1 MQPPQNRFQKKNK
14 QLYNIIDTIDLL
26 TEEDSF
32 AHRYNHWLKCT
43 REMNKQNMKLLKDQ
57 TSSNQPKLNQ
67 EQKKSQVGI

>member
-32 AHRYNHWLKCT
+32 AHRNNHWLKCT
-43 REMNKQNMKLLKDQ
+43 GEMNKQYLKLLKDQ

-67 EQKKSQVGI
+67 EQKKTQVGI

>member
-32 AHRYNHWLKCT
+32 SHRNNH
-43 REMNKQNMKLLKDQ
+43 
-57 TSSNQPKLNQ
+57 
-67 EQKKSQVGI
+67 

>member
-1 MQPPQNRFQKKNK
+1 M
-14 QLYNIIDTIDLL
+14 LYNIIDTIDLL

-32 AHRYNHWLKCT
+32 AYKKKHWPKCT
-43 REMNKQNMKLLKDQ
+43 GEMNKQNLKLLKDQ